1 MLFLLVQAG
10 KTTNM
15 LTAETSRNLL
25 MCFLW
30 MIKNADQNLIQ
41 RWTIDMPTSQL
52 SRLLE
57 LLTIC
62 ISCFEYRVNIQH
74 PSLIIC

>member
-1 MLFLLVQAG
+1 TG
-10 KTTNM
+10 KTSNM

-30 MIKNADQNLIQ
+30 IIKNADQNLIQ
-41 RWTIDMPTSQL
+41 RWTVDMPSSQL

-57 LLTIC
+57 LLAIC
-62 ISCFEYRVNIQH
+62 ISCFEYR
-74 PSLIIC
+74 

>member
-1 MLFLLVQAG
+1 
-10 KTTNM
+10 M

-30 MIKNADQNLIQ
+30 IIKNADQNLIQ
-41 RWTIDMPTSQL
+41 RWTVDMPLSQL

-57 LLTIC
+57 LLAIC
-62 ISCFEYRVNIQH
+62 ISCFEYRVKTL
-74 PSLIIC
+74 STAASRTMT